1 MKLRKVIATLLFPML
16 LLSACSTLTAEEYLD
31 VVSKEEVDVSGGI
44 EKGND
49 KSLSVAERK
58 ENIDKRISLL
68 EDSKK
73 LSAPSEWKD
82 AHKEYVK
89 KLDLEIENL
98 EKAKKKLSRTS
109 SIFDDYSDKDK
120 EVYDKYDKL
129 FLEKL
134 GVDAREKLYK
144 KNRDLRRVSREEY
157 IKVYQKE
164 IKEFLECFK
173 DAQVPT
179 VDGKVDHLAVMD
191 LVNKARGHLTNIIA
205 IVPPKEFDEAA
216 EKFKEANK
224 EFDAALD
231 ALFSD
236 PKLTKGETDSTFMSS
251 YLKGLKLNKEFMEKV
266 KTTS

>member
-1 MKLRKVIATLLFPML
+1 MLKFYVIYSIWLFQRRQLMTIHH
-16 LLSACSTLTAEEYLD
+16 SFNYSKAAEEYLD
-31 VVSKEEVDVSGGI
+31 AVSKEEVDVSGGI
-44 EKGND
+44 E
-49 KSLSVAERK
+49 K

-73 LSAPSEWKD
+73 LSAPYEWKD
-82 AHKEYVK
+82 THKEYVK
-89 KLDLEIENL
+89 KLELEIENL
-98 EKAKKKLSRTS
+98 EKTKKKLSRTS

-120 EVYDKYDKL
+120 EIYDKYDKL

-144 KNRDLRRVSREEY
+144 KNLDLRRVSREEY

-205 IVPPKEFDEAA
+205 IVPPKELDEAA

-224 EFDAALD
+224 EF
-231 ALFSD
+231 
-236 PKLTKGETDSTFMSS
+236 
-251 YLKGLKLNKEFMEKV
+251 MEKV
-266 KTTS
+266 KTSS

>member
-1 MKLRKVIATLLFPML
+1 MTIHHSFNYSKA
-16 LLSACSTLTAEEYLD
+16 AEEYLD
-31 VVSKEEVDVSGGI
+31 AVSKEEVDVSGGI
-44 EKGND
+44 E
-49 KSLSVAERK
+49 K

-73 LSAPSEWKD
+73 LSAPYEWKD
-82 AHKEYVK
+82 THKEYVK
-89 KLDLEIENL
+89 KLELEIENL
-98 EKAKKKLSRTS
+98 VKRRKKKKLSRTS
-109 SIFDDYSDKDK
+109 SIFDDYSDKAK
-120 EVYDKYDKL
+120 EIYDKYDKL

-144 KNRDLRRVSREEY
+144 KNLDLRRVSREEY

-164 IKEFLECFK
+164 IKKFLECFK

-205 IVPPKEFDEAA
+205 IVPPKELDEAA

-224 EFDAALD
+224 EF
-231 ALFSD
+231 
-236 PKLTKGETDSTFMSS
+236 
-251 YLKGLKLNKEFMEKV
+251 MEKV
-266 KTTS
+266 KTSS